1 MNSVL
6 KAAGYILAHTPDM
19 VIHNGTTQTTERV
32 VNPDS
37 KYLKV
42 LKDHIRTYD
51 EVIKYP
57 PNQAYIGNI
66 TPQQLKEYDMPW
78 YDKEIPNAS
87 KYGKFGEI
95 MPQEEFIGLMQIC
108 DVFDLVKL
116 EKNFASLTKKLLS
129 ENKLISSD
137 LIEKIKDG
145 EELQEIKKFIEEEH
159 AEPLYNKG
167 EIVGCV
173 KNAHDVDQNLSAHV
187 LFENIVSKASCSFS
201 IINMLDKYNINKDD
215 IDYVIDCCEEACG
228 DMNQRGGGNFAK
240 AAAEIAGLNNATGSD
255 VRGFCAG
262 PAHAIVHAS
271 ALVKSGTFKNV
282 IVCAGGSTA
291 KLGMNGKDHVK
302 KGMPILEDMVAGF
315 AILISENDKVSP
327 EIRNDMVGRHTV
339 GTGSSPQAVITSLV
353 SDPLEKA
360 GLKITDIEKYS
371 AEMQNPD
378 ITKPA
383 GAGDV
388 PMANYKMIGAL
399 AVKKGDLERKELMSF
414 IENHGMV
421 GWAPT
426 QGHIPSGVPYLGFAR
441 QDIMNGKIKNAMII
455 GKGSLFLGRMTNLF
469 DGISFVIEENSAKKF
484 NEIEADENILDIKIP
499 KIAITTLGSEHG
511 EQNVLEGA
519 LRAMKSN
526 ISVTTIGSETATG
539 LKHVET
545 SCEKEAHELMENLLD
560 SKKVDGAVTMHYPFP
575 IGVSTVGRVVTP
587 SKGKEMFIATTTG
600 TSSADRVEGMV
611 KNAIYG
617 IITAKACGIKN
628 PTVGIANVD
637 GARQVEIALKA
648 LKENGYDINFASSD
662 RADGGVVMRG
672 NDLMT
677 ASADVMVTDS
687 LTGNL
692 LIKLFSAY
700 NSGGKYESVGYGYG
714 PGIGKDFNKLIMI
727 ISRAS
732 GAPVIEGAIRFA
744 AELVNNGIHNISKE
758 EFEKVEKAGFKE
770 VLQGLKKSRIE
781 SAVATEEKVEA
792 PEKEVVTEQISGID
806 VMDLED
812 AVEVLWKNKIYAESG
827 MGCTGPIVL
836 VSYANL
842 EKSKELLIEAKYIS
856 E

>member
-37 KYLKV
+37 EYLKV
-42 LKDHIRTYD
+42 LKDHLRTYD
-51 EVIKYP
+51 EVVKYP

-66 TPQQLKEYDMPW
+66 TPDELSKYAMPW
-78 YDKEIPNAS
+78 HDKEAPDAS

-116 EKNFASLTKKLLS
+116 EKNFASLSKNLLI

-137 LIEKIKDG
+137 LVGQIKEG
-145 EELQEIKKFIEEEH
+145 EELDTIMKFIEEEH
-159 AEPLYNKG
+159 AEPLYNNG
-167 EIVGCV
+167 EVVGCV
-173 KNAHDVDQNLSAHV
+173 KNAHDVDTNLSAHV
-187 LFENIVSKASCSFS
+187 LFENLVSKASCAFS
-201 IINMLDKYNINKDD
+201 IINMLDKNNINKDD

-262 PAHAIVHAS
+262 PAHAMVHAA

-315 AILISENDKVSP
+315 AVLVSENDGESP
-327 EIRNDMVGRHTV
+327 EIRNDIVGRHTV
-339 GTGSSPQAVITSLV
+339 GTGSSPQAVISSLV
-353 SDPLEKA
+353 SEPLEKA
-360 GLKITDIEKYS
+360 GMKITDIQKYS

-388 PMANYKMIGAL
+388 PNANYKMIGAL
-399 AVKKGDLERKELMSF
+399 AVKMGNLDRKELPSF
-414 IENHGMV
+414 IEKHGMV

-441 QDIMNGKIKNAMII
+441 EDIMAGTVKNAMIV

-469 DGISFVIEENSAKKF
+469 DGISFVIEENQSKKF
-484 NEIEADENILDIKIP
+484 QGLEEDEAVDVKIP
-499 KIAITTLGSEHG
+499 KIAITTIGSEHG
-511 EQNVLEGA
+511 EKNVIEGA
-519 LRAMKSN
+519 LKAIKSN
-526 ISVTTIGSETATG
+526 ISVTTIGSESAEG
-539 LKHVET
+539 LKHVKT
-545 SCEKEAHELMENLLD
+545 DCEKEAHELMENLLD

-575 IGVSTVGRVVTP
+575 IGVSTVGRVITP
-587 SKGKEMFIATTTG
+587 EKGREMFIATTTG

-617 IITAKACGIKN
+617 IITAKACGIKK

-637 GARQVEIALKA
+637 GARQVEIALKT
-648 LKENGYDINFASSD
+648 LKEKGYDINFAQSD

-692 LIKLFSAY
+692 LIKMFSAY

-732 GAPVIEGAIRFA
+732 GAPVIEGAIKFA
-744 AELVNNGIHNISKE
+744 AELVNNNVHNISKE
-758 EFEKVEKAGFKE
+758 EFAKVEKAGFSE
-770 VLQGLKKSRIE
+770 VLQGLKKSKPQV
-781 SAVATEEKVEA
+781 SATTEENVEA
-792 PEKEVVTEQISGID
+792 PEKEVVTEQISGVD

-812 AVEVLWKNKIYAESG
+812 AVKVLWKNKIYAESG

-836 VSYANL
+836 VSPANVD
-842 EKSKELLIEAKYIS
+842 KSRVLLIEAKFIS